1 MLNVNKRFLI
11 GKLSRL
17 FKCSIRMANL
27 YDHDKKKTFQV
38 ARNKAS
44 KNPASSRFDDAN
56 EGGGSGG
63 EEEKVAEAKLSRFES
78 RFEPSEKSKNNH
90 RQEDD
95 DDDDPEE
102 EVGSGTPPV
111 MEAVKSKEE
120 ILEEMGLNIRRLMT
134 GLLLEVTFNSLQGF
148 QMQNIVLVLTQVTA
162 EELEE
167 TASSVL
173 KKARN
178 RTTAKPQLKTML
190 SG

>member
-1 MLNVNKRFLI
+1 M
-11 GKLSRL
+11 S
-17 FKCSIRMANL
+17 NL
-27 YDHDKKKTFQV
+27 YDHDEKKTLQV

-44 KNPASSRFDDAN
+44 KDPASSRFDDDGN
-56 EGGGSGG
+56 EGGGSDG
-63 EEEKVAEAKLSRFES
+63 EEERAAEAKLSRFES
-78 RFEPSEKSKNNH
+78 RFEQVEKRDSGKNNNRGALH
-90 RQEDD
+90 RQED

-134 GLLLEVTFNSLQGF
+134 GLLLEVTFISLQGF
-148 QMQNIVLVLTQVTA
+148 RMQNIELNFTQVTA

-173 KKARN
+173 RKARN